1 MITEKETIKIEN
13 IFDDTKTHR
22 FLWKR
27 VWDKD
32 KPIACVIM
40 INPASDTTIKTDL
53 TSQLV
58 LNNIANFD
66 TYGGVV
72 IVNLYSKITTKLNF
86 KCNLPSELNLPE
98 NDNYILKSVAE
109 SETVIIAWGK
119 GIDTNKQITARAKEV
134 LEILSAHK
142 DKMKVISDGEKKSL
156 HPLTPS
162 VRSRWILEKFDDTAD
177 ESQ

>member
-1 MITEKETIKIEN
+1 MITEKTTIKYDA
-13 IFDDTKTHR
+13 IFSDDKAHR

-40 INPASDTTIKTDL
+40 LNPASSTGIKTDL

-58 LNNIANFD
+58 LNNISNLEI
-66 TYGGVV
+66 YGGVI

-86 KCNLPSELNLPE
+86 KCNFSDELNLAE
-98 NDNYILKSVAE
+98 NDSYIQKSAE
-109 SETVIIAWGK
+109 EADVVILAWGK
-119 GIDTNKQITARAKEV
+119 GIDTNKQITARVKEV
-134 LEILSAHK
+134 LELLSVYK

-156 HPLTPS
+156 HPLVPS
-162 VRSRWILEKFDDTAD
+162 CRQGWLLVDFNDNTD
-177 ESQ
+177 E